1 MLSGTKHLERWH
13 LGGEVRTATET
24 LCPFPSVLCCLEGQ
38 HLSAW
43 CSREL
48 WAAALCLNSDIQQ
61 VILNIN
67 MVMFNKCRVLHLGLD
82 NPSCVYGLGDGWM
95 EVSPVER

>member
-1 MLSGTKHLERWH
+1 M
-13 LGGEVRTATET
+13 
-24 LCPFPSVLCCLEGQ
+24 
-38 HLSAW
+38 
-43 CSREL
+43 

-67 MVMFNKCRVLHLGLD
+67 MVMFNKCRVLRLGLD

-95 EVSPVER
+95 EVSPVERYLRVLVFPNDFFSGVTESGLKVVQIRTMK